1 MVVIMDVFLQ
11 DIYKLADDFSD
22 IGIIDTNYL
31 YPKLEKVNT
40 SNKKIN
46 NTVYNTLLLIEPH
59 TAYIIDTKQK
69 PDNDILKVDPK
80 LNKVGLLI
88 NTFIDTTHKMLI
100 YNITLNTIYLNKN
113 IYIGELINNR

>member
-1 MVVIMDVFLQ
+1 MDVFLH

-69 PDNDILKVDPK
+69 SDNNILKVDPK